1 MGAVY
6 LTGMEILRRA
16 AQILDGRKAED
27 VKAIDIAGVSILADY
42 FLLASGGSST
52 QVRSL
57 AEELEFKL
65 SEAGA
70 AAQRV
75 EGMQSASWV
84 VLDYGSV
91 VVHVF
96 HRDTRSFY
104 NLERLWADGRVI
116 GLAELLGSKPEEEPR
131 KAELRAAGAD

>member
-1 MGAVY
+1 
-6 LTGMEILRRA
+6 MEILKKA

-57 AEELEFKL
+57 AEELEFRL
-65 SEAGA
+65 SEAGVEP
-70 AAQRV
+70 QRV
-75 EGMQSASWV
+75 EGMQTASWV

-91 VVHVF
+91 VIHVF
-96 HRDTRSFY
+96 HRDTRTFY

-116 GLAELLGSKPEEEPR
+116 ELAELLANKPEEQPR

>member
-6 LTGMEILRRA
+6 LTGMEILKKA

-57 AEELEFKL
+57 AEELEFRL
-65 SEAGA
+65 SEAGVEP
-70 AAQRV
+70 QRV
-75 EGMQSASWV
+75 EGMQTASWV

-91 VVHVF
+91 VIHVF
-96 HRDTRSFY
+96 HRDTRTFY

-116 GLAELLGSKPEEEPR
+116 ELAELLANKPEEQPR

>member
-1 MGAVY
+1 
-6 LTGMEILRRA
+6 MEILKKA

-57 AEELEFKL
+57 AEELEFRL
-65 SEAGA
+65 SEVGA
-70 AAQRV
+70 EPQRV
-75 EGMQSASWV
+75 EGMQTASWV

-91 VVHVF
+91 VIHVF
-96 HRDTRSFY
+96 HRDTRTFY

-116 GLAELLGSKPEEEPR
+116 ELAELLASKPEEQPR